1 MRQCTR
7 ALEAATMI
15 FPSNFWCN
23 VAWLWVTVAILLVL
37 AVLIDNHR
45 DVWEIQPKPQN
56 NDKNLVAQIDQG
68 QTLLHLGNCM
78 ACHTERGQP
87 MGAGGR
93 AFETPFGRVYSSNIT
108 PHIAQGLGTWQADD
122 FWRAL
127 HYGKSKD
134 GRLLTP
140 VFPYKH
146 TTLLTREDSN
156 ALFAALKTLP
166 AETTQVPIPK
176 VFDSLNWPYNSGVA
190 IAIWRS
196 LFFSSGIYKPQANK
210 SIEWNRGA
218 YLAQGLGH
226 CAACHSPRNAWGASG
241 EVNDFSGGLIPL
253 VNWYAPSLISAHET
267 GLVQQSIEEIA
278 LLLKSGRN
286 ATAVASGPMAE
297 VVKHSTQHWPEAD
310 LLAVATYLQDEAQTN
325 SNSATTPKPLT
336 IKSSEKSLSLG
347 AKIYEQHCEQ
357 CHQAQGQGIANAYPA
372 LAQNRAVLLRDPTNL
387 VQAVLYGGYPAV
399 TAHNPRPFGM
409 PPFVLTLEDREI
421 AAVLTHLRTQWGHQ
435 ASEVTP
441 LQVNRIRA
449 LQGP

>member
-1 MRQCTR
+1 M
-7 ALEAATMI
+7 M
-15 FPSNFWCN
+15 FPPHFWRR
-23 VAWLWVTVAILLVL
+23 VAWLWLTVALLLVL
-37 AVLIDNHR
+37 AILLDNHR
-45 DVWEIQPKPQN
+45 DVWESQAKPQN
-56 NDKNLVAQIDQG
+56 NN
-68 QTLLHLGNCM
+68 QTLASQIIQGHTLLQMGNCL

-87 MGAGGR
+87 VGAGGR
-93 AFETPFGRVYSSNIT
+93 AFETPFGSVYSSNLT
-108 PHIAQGLGTWQADD
+108 PHKAQGLGTWQADD

-146 TTLLTREDSN
+146 TTLITRDDSD
-156 ALFAALKTLP
+156 AMFAALKTLA
-166 AETTQVPIPK
+166 AETTQTPVPK
-176 VFDSLNWPYNSGVA
+176 VSESLDWPYNSGLA

-196 LFFSSGIYKPQANK
+196 LFFSSGTYKPQDNK
-210 SIEWNRGA
+210 SNEWNRGA

-241 EVNDFSGGLIPL
+241 EVNDFSGGLMPL
-253 VNWYAPSLISAHET
+253 VNWYAPSLMSAQET
-267 GLVQQSIEEIA
+267 GLAQQSISEIT

-310 LLAVATYLQDEAQTN
+310 LQAVATYLKEQAQTH
-325 SNSATTPKPLT
+325 SASAIANKPFST
-336 IKSSEKSLSLG
+336 KSSGNFLSLG
-347 AKIYEQHCEQ
+347 AKVYEQQCEQ
-357 CHQAQGQGIANAYPA
+357 CHQAQGQGVDNAYPA
-372 LAQNRAVLLRDPTNL
+372 LARNRAVLLSDPTNL
-387 VQAVLYGGYPAV
+387 VQAVLYGGYPAA

-409 PPFVLTLEDREI
+409 PPFVLTLEDKEI
-421 AAVLTHLRTQWGHQ
+421 AAVLTHLRTQWGNQ

-449 LQGP
+449 LQGR

>member
-1 MRQCTR
+1 M
-7 ALEAATMI
+7 M
-15 FPSNFWCN
+15 FPQNFWRN
-23 VAWLWVTVAILLVL
+23 VAWLWLTVAVLLVL
-37 AVLIDNHR
+37 AIVLDNHR
-45 DVWEIQPKPQN
+45 DLWEAQPSPQTT
-56 NDKNLVAQIDQG
+56 DTPLAKQISQG
-68 QTLLHLGNCM
+68 QTLLQIGNCL

-93 AFETPFGRVYSSNIT
+93 AFETSFGSVYSSNLT
-108 PHIAQGLGTWQADD
+108 PHMAQGLGTWQADD

-146 TTLLTREDSN
+146 TTLITRDDSD
-156 ALFAALKTLP
+156 AMFAALKTLQP
-166 AETTQVPIPK
+166 ETTQKPIPK
-176 VFDSLNWPYNSGVA
+176 VSESLEWPYNTAVA

-196 LFFSSGIYKPQANK
+196 LFFSSGTYKPHDSK

-226 CAACHSPRNAWGASG
+226 CAACHSPRKAWGASG
-241 EVNDFSGGLIPL
+241 EVNDFSGGQMPL
-253 VNWYAPSLISAHET
+253 VNWYAPSLMSAHET
-267 GLVQQSIEEIA
+267 GLAQQSISEIA

-286 ATAVASGPMAE
+286 TTAAASGPMAE

-310 LLAVATYLQDEAQTN
+310 LLAVATYLKEQAQTN
-325 SNSATTPKPLT
+325 SASAIANKPT
-336 IKSSEKSLSLG
+336 IAKSSGNFLSLG

-357 CHQAQGQGIANAYPA
+357 CHQAEGQGVVNAYPA
-372 LAQNRAVLLRDPTNL
+372 LAQNRAILLSDPTNL
-387 VQAVLYGGYPAV
+387 VQAVLYGGYQAA

-421 AAVLTHLRTQWGHQ
+421 AAVLTHLRSQWGNQ
-435 ASEVTP
+435 AAEVTP

-449 LQGP
+449 LQGK

>member
-1 MRQCTR
+1 M
-7 ALEAATMI
+7 M
-15 FPSNFWCN
+15 FPQHFWRN
-23 VAWLWVTVAILLVL
+23 VAWLWLTVAVSLVL
-37 AVLIDNHR
+37 AIVLDNHR
-45 DVWEIQPKPQN
+45 DLWETQPSPQN
-56 NDKNLVAQIDQG
+56 TDTPLATKISQG
-68 QTLLHLGNCM
+68 QTLLQIGNCL

-93 AFETPFGRVYSSNIT
+93 AFETPFGSVYSSNLT
-108 PHIAQGLGTWQADD
+108 PDPAQGLGTWQADD

-146 TTLLTREDSN
+146 TTLISRNDSD
-156 ALFAALKTLP
+156 AMFAALKTLP
-166 AETTQVPIPK
+166 AETTQKPIPK
-176 VFDSLNWPYNSGVA
+176 VSESLDWPYNSGVA

-196 LFFSSGIYKPQANK
+196 LFFSAGTYKPQDTQSN
-210 SIEWNRGA
+210 EWNRGA

-241 EVNDFSGGLIPL
+241 EVNDFSGGLMPL
-253 VNWYAPSLISAHET
+253 VNWYAPSLLSAQET
-267 GLVQQSIEEIA
+267 GLAQQSISEIA

-297 VVKHSTQHWPEAD
+297 VVQHSTQHWPEAD
-310 LLAVATYLQDEAQTN
+310 LLAVATYLKEQAQTN
-325 SNSATTPKPLT
+325 SASAIANKPSIT
-336 IKSSEKSLSLG
+336 KSSGNFLSLG

-357 CHQAQGQGIANAYPA
+357 CHQAEGQGVVNAYPA
-372 LAQNRAVLLRDPTNL
+372 LAQNRAILLSDPTNL
-387 VQAVLYGGYPAV
+387 VQAVLYGGYPAA

-421 AAVLTHLRTQWGHQ
+421 AAVLTHLRSQWGNQ

-449 LQGP
+449 LQGK

>member
-1 MRQCTR
+1 M
-7 ALEAATMI
+7 M
-15 FPSNFWCN
+15 FPQHFWRN
-23 VAWLWVTVAILLVL
+23 VAWLWLTVAVSLVL
-37 AVLIDNHR
+37 AIVLDNHR
-45 DVWEIQPKPQN
+45 DLWEAQPSPQN
-56 NDKNLVAQIDQG
+56 TDTPLATKMSQG
-68 QTLLHLGNCM
+68 QTLLHIGNCL

-93 AFETPFGRVYSSNIT
+93 AFETPFGSVYSSNLT
-108 PHIAQGLGTWQADD
+108 PDLAQGLGTWQADD

-146 TTLLTREDSN
+146 TTLISRNDSD
-156 ALFAALKTLP
+156 AMFAALKTLP
-166 AETTQVPIPK
+166 AETTQKPIPK
-176 VFDSLNWPYNSGVA
+176 VSESLDWPYNSGVA

-196 LFFSSGIYKPQANK
+196 LFFSAGTYKPQDSK
-210 SIEWNRGA
+210 SNEWNRGA

-241 EVNDFSGGLIPL
+241 EVNDFSGGLMPL
-253 VNWYAPSLISAHET
+253 VNWYAPSLVSAQET
-267 GLVQQSIEEIA
+267 GLAQESISEIA

-286 ATAVASGPMAE
+286 TTAVASGPMAE

-310 LLAVATYLQDEAQTN
+310 LLAVATYLKEEAQK
-325 SNSATTPKPLT
+325 NSASAIANKPS
-336 IKSSEKSLSLG
+336 IAKSSGNFLSLG
-347 AKIYEQHCEQ
+347 VKIYEQHCEQ
-357 CHQAQGQGIANAYPA
+357 CHQAEGQGVVNAYPA
-372 LAQNRAVLLRDPTNL
+372 LAQNRAILLNDPTNL
-387 VQAVLYGGYPAV
+387 VQAVLYGGYPAA

-421 AAVLTHLRTQWGHQ
+421 AAVLTHLRSQWGNQ
-435 ASEVTP
+435 AAEVTP

-449 LQGP
+449 LQGK

>member
-1 MRQCTR
+1 M
-7 ALEAATMI
+7 M
-15 FPSNFWCN
+15 FPPHFWRR
-23 VAWLWVTVAILLVL
+23 VAWLWLTVALLLVL
-37 AVLIDNHR
+37 AILLDNHR
-45 DVWEIQPKPQN
+45 DVWESQAKPQN
-56 NDKNLVAQIDQG
+56 SN
-68 QTLLHLGNCM
+68 QTLASHIIQGHTLLQMGNCL

-87 MGAGGR
+87 VGAGGR
-93 AFETPFGRVYSSNIT
+93 AFETPFGSVYSSNLT
-108 PHIAQGLGTWQADD
+108 PHKEQGLGTWEADD

-146 TTLLTREDSN
+146 TTLITRDDSD
-156 ALFAALKTLP
+156 AMFAALQTLA
-166 AETTQVPIPK
+166 AETTQTPVPK
-176 VFDSLNWPYNSGVA
+176 VSESLDWPYNSGVA

-196 LFFSSGIYKPQANK
+196 LFFTSGTYKPQDTK
-210 SIEWNRGA
+210 SNEWNRGA

-241 EVNDFSGGLIPL
+241 EVNDFSGGLMPL
-253 VNWYAPSLISAHET
+253 VNWYAPSLMNAQET
-267 GLVQQSIEEIA
+267 GLAQQSISEIT

-310 LLAVATYLQDEAQTN
+310 LQAVATYLKEQAQTH
-325 SNSATTPKPLT
+325 STSAIANKPSST
-336 IKSSEKSLSLG
+336 KSSGNFLSLG
-347 AKIYEQHCEQ
+347 AKIYEQQCEQ
-357 CHQAQGQGIANAYPA
+357 CHQAQGQGVDNAYPA
-372 LAQNRAVLLRDPTNL
+372 LARNRAVLLSDPTNL
-387 VQAVLYGGYPAV
+387 VQAVLYGGYPAA

-409 PPFVLTLEDREI
+409 PPFVLTLEDKEI
-421 AAVLTHLRTQWGHQ
+421 AAVLTHLRTQWGNQ

-449 LQGP
+449 LQGR